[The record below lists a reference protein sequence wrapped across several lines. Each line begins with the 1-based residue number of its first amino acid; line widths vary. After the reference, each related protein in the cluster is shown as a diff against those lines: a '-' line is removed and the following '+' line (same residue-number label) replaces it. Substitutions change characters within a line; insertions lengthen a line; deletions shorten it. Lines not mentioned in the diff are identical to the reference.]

1 MASFITLKGI
11 DQAISNLNYQNK
23 KSLKYRLVTV
33 LRQFY
38 EDESSVESL
47 RGIDAD
53 ELIKV
58 LWGTADD
65 PATTKEKR
73 KNLRGIRYSVNA
85 GLKTLYRE
93 GKNPEGIIIGPTNA
107 FVMSDE
113 AKDRALKALLADKIS
128 AEGPNAAG
136 AGLNYGFLGGD
147 AGPSEELMRDE
158 DILQAIEELDEDYPV
173 GGLEKVEIGD
183 DLGERTLDEDLEE
196 IERPQEVQATGRP
209 RGATERAESEAEQAR
224 AFAEEMENEED
235 LGEITFGS
243 DETQYLSVQ
252 EDGAL
257 PRDPPEVD
265 AAEGITGSEDIMDD
279 GRAPLERPDVMST
292 ADSEEKSLQEETQ
305 GVDAWSEPVQSKT
318 KGKSEDVGIVRIA
331 RETRQ
336 QEDLGE
342 ITFDSDETQYLT
354 VPDGEAIPADLAEGD
369 TAGGITGSEDTMD
382 DGRAP
387 LERPDFMSTAD
398 SEEKAARQEYPET
411 DARTGASGKV
421 AKKKGSAYVPRPGKK
436 GKQTLKQM
444 EDALAERPDDIDL
457 LRQLAQARESSG
469 DLQTALSLFQKIID
483 LSPGEESAEEACL
496 RLSLKLLDKKQ

>member
-1 MASFITLKGI
+1 
-11 DQAISNLNYQNK
+11 
-23 KSLKYRLVTV
+23 

-85 GLKTLYRE
+85 DLKTLYRE

-113 AKDRALKALLADKIS
+113 AKDRALSALLADKIS

-136 AGLNYGFLGGD
+136 AELNYGFLGGD

-183 DLGERTLDEDLEE
+183 DLGEPTPDEDLEE

-209 RGATERAESEAEQAR
+209 RGATERAEAEAEQAR
-224 AFAEEMENEED
+224 AFAEEMGEEEE
-235 LGEITFGS
+235 LGEITFG
-243 DETQYLSVQ
+243 
-252 EDGAL
+252 A
-257 PRDPPEVD
+257 
-265 AAEGITGSEDIMDD
+265 
-279 GRAPLERPDVMST
+279 
-292 ADSEEKSLQEETQ
+292 
-305 GVDAWSEPVQSKT
+305 
-318 KGKSEDVGIVRIA
+318 
-331 RETRQ
+331 
-336 QEDLGE
+336 
-342 ITFDSDETQYLT
+342 DETQYLT
-354 VPDGEAIPADLAEGD
+354 VPDGEAIPGDLAEGD
-369 TAGGITGSEDTMD
+369 APYGITGSEDTID

-398 SEEKAARQEYPET
+398 SEEKAAEKEYPGQDQE
-411 DARTGASGKV
+411 RTRQGRG
-421 AKKKGSAYVPRPGKK
+421 
-436 GKQTLKQM
+436 
-444 EDALAERPDDIDL
+444 RPDIDPACHG
-457 LRQLAQARESSG
+457 RIRERRKNG
-469 DLQTALSLFQKIID
+469 RAH
-483 LSPGEESAEEACL
+483 
-496 RLSLKLLDKKQ
+496 R